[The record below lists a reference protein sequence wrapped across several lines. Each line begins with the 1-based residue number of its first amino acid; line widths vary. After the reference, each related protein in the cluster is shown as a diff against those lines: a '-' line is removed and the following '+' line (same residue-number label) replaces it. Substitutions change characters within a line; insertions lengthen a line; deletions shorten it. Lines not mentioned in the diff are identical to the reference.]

1 MMTGAT
7 KVYEIG
13 RRVRDRNRMA
23 GYVVPKEPSSNRPV
37 LDSETV
43 EKLLA
48 VADRVSPLMALL
60 MKLMDWTGR
69 RLGSV
74 RNLRWDDF
82 DFEKKTI
89 RWRAEHDK
97 KRKTWVVPMPKEVE
111 RVLLE
116 FRAKQRVIGSALVFP
131 MRNDPNRLVS
141 RPLAADWL
149 RRGYRYA
156 QPQRPKSG
164 LGAPFPRE
172 FATEREIYPP
182 RSRAHP

>member
-23 GYVVPKEPSSNRPV
+23 GYVVPKEPNPNRPV

-48 VADRVSPLMALL
+48 VADRVSPLMPLL

-89 RWRAEHDK
+89 RWRAEHEK
-97 KRKTWVVPMPKEVE
+97 KRRTWGGPMPKEVE

-116 FRAKQRVIGSALVFP
+116 FRAKHRVIGSALRFP
-131 MRNDPNRLVS
+131 MRNHPTKPGGRHL
-141 RPLAADWL
+141 PAD
-149 RRGYRYA
+149 
-156 QPQRPKSG
+156 
-164 LGAPFPRE
+164 
-172 FATEREIYPP
+172 
-182 RSRAHP
+182 